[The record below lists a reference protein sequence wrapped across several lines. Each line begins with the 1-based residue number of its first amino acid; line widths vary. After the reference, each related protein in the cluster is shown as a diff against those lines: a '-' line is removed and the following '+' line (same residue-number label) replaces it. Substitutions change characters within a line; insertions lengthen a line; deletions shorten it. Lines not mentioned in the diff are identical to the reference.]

1 VHPCCSPGNGRV
13 QRVEEPEISNGL
25 ARVNAGSTADM
36 IRLDGGPFLMGS
48 DSEEAVLSDGEGAV
62 RRVRL
67 DGFFIDRFAVTNE
80 QFAEFARST
89 GYRTESER
97 IGWSFVFQGHIPRE
111 RYGDLVTATLPGAP
125 WWCKVNGASWR
136 HPEGPDSSLERRL
149 HHPVTHVSSNDAG
162 AYARWIGKRLP
173 TEAEWEF
180 AARGGLEQKM
190 YPWGDELT
198 PGGRH
203 LMNVWQGTFPDVDLA
218 EDGYAG
224 TAPVDAFPPNGFGLH
239 NMTGNTWE
247 WCDDWCDSAWHPTE
261 TRRNPAGP
269 SGGTSKVMKGGSYLC
284 HHSYCNRY
292 RVAARTG
299 NTPDSAASNAGFRCV
314 RDL

>member
-1 VHPCCSPGNGRV
+1 V
-13 QRVEEPEISNGL
+13 QPVDEPESSNQL

-36 IRLDGGPFLMGS
+36 IRLDGGPCLMGS
-48 DSEEAVLSDGEGAV
+48 DFEEAVLGDGEGAV
-62 RRVRL
+62 RRVLL
-67 DGFFIDRFAVTNE
+67 DGFYIDKLAVTNE
-80 QFAEFARST
+80 QFAEFVRST
-89 GYRTESER
+89 DYRAESER

-111 RYGDLVTATLPGAP
+111 RYSDLVSATLPGAP

-136 HPEGPDSSLERRL
+136 HPEGPDSNVESRL
-149 HHPVTHVSSNDAG
+149 HHPVTHVSWNDAG
-162 AYARWIGKRLP
+162 AFARWIGKRLP

-180 AARGGLEQKM
+180 AARGGLEQKI

-224 TAPVDAFPPNGFGLH
+224 TAPVDAFPPNGFGLY

-247 WCDDWCDSAWHPTE
+247 WCHDWFASAWHPTE
-261 TRRNPAGP
+261 TRRNPVGP
-269 SGGTSKVMKGGSYLC
+269 SRGTSKVMKGGSYLC

-299 NTPDSAASNAGFRCV
+299 NTPESCASNAGFRCV